1 MLTLYYSKA
10 SSALA
15 PHILLEE
22 VGADYALHEVP
33 LAKGA
38 HNEPDYLAI
47 NPKARVPALR
57 TAEGIITENPA
68 ILTYIAATHP
78 EAGLLPDTPFLRAE
92 ADALNA
98 YICATVHV
106 AFAHKQRGA
115 RWADSEEAHK
125 AMQAKVAQNMAD
137 CAGVIDRHYIKGPWV
152 LGARYSLSDPYL
164 LLVARW
170 LGMAGVDLDPYPR
183 LKAHRDAILDR
194 PATRAALDAHGLN
207 TLTG

>member
-15 PHILLEE
+15 PHVLLEE
-22 VGADYALHEVP
+22 VGADYTLAEVP

-38 HNEPDYLAI
+38 HKAAEYLDI

-57 TAEGIITENPA
+57 TPEGIITENPA

-78 EAGLLPDTPFLRAE
+78 EAGMLPETAFERAQ

-115 RWADSEEAHK
+115 RWADTEEAQT
-125 AMQAKVAQNMAD
+125 AMQAKVASNLAE
-137 CAGVIDRHYIKGPWV
+137 CAELIERHYIAGPWV
-152 LGARYSLSDPYL
+152 LGDRYSLSDAYL
-164 LLVARW
+164 LLVPRW
-170 LGMAGVDLDPYPR
+170 MGLAGVDLDPYPR
-183 LKAHRDAILDR
+183 LRAHRDAMLDR
-194 PATRAALDAHGLN
+194 PATRAVLAAHGLA